1 MDARSRALLMH
12 KLNADVTRRRFL
24 QGAAGLAAVTVLG
37 GTSAVSAA
45 SKRPA
50 GRTPRS
56 AQAGDEI
63 GGPLNF
69 LGYEGEE
76 APNVS
81 KAFLEENGIVMQP
94 SYIGAADDALTKFQT
109 GGRGQMD
116 LMASN
121 KDFQRGVLDAGIE
134 FMAPL
139 DMTRIPNAAGLWPAF
154 KVAPWVVRDGV
165 QYTVPLIWGD
175 EPCIYDP
182 AKWPDGPPAKYTDF
196 SDPKW
201 AGELVWLD
209 DPYTNIWLYGKS
221 LGFEDPSRITQAQ
234 LDQVVEAMLAS
245 KPNVVAYGA
254 SLGDMVDIM
263 VRGEASMG
271 IGGWAGQLTIAKE
284 KGKDFAVASPSEDG
298 TFYWSDAY
306 AMALD
311 APNPANVYAFI
322 DYMMSPEPNAQ
333 IAAELGS
340 GCTTEPA
347 WDLLDPDVQE
357 LFPYDI
363 VRAEDG
369 GVLYSQQVLPPQNP
383 DGDIVGTA
391 AWTDAW
397 QTFKL
402 S

>member
-1 MDARSRALLMH
+1 M
-12 KLNADVTRRRFL
+12 
-24 QGAAGLAAVTVLG
+24 AAVTVLG
-37 GTSAVSAA
+37 TGAVSAA
-45 SKRPA
+45 GRRPA
-50 GRTPRS
+50 GHTPRS
-56 AQAGDEI
+56 AQAGEEV

-81 KAFLEENGIVMQP
+81 KAFLEQNGIVMQP
-94 SYIGAADDALTKFQT
+94 KYIGAADDALTQFQT

-139 DMTRIPNAAGLWPAF
+139 DMARIPNAAGLWPAF

-196 SDPKW
+196 ADPKW
-201 AGELVWLD
+201 AGSLVWLD
-209 DPYTNIWLYGKS
+209 DPYTNIWLYGRS
-221 LGFEDPSRITQAQ
+221 LGYEDPSRITQAQ
-234 LDQVVEAMLAS
+234 LDAVVEAMLAS
-245 KPNVVAYGA
+245 KPNIVAYGA

-263 VRGEASMG
+263 VRGDASMG

-284 KGKDFAVASPSEDG
+284 KGKDFAVASPAVDG

-306 AMALD
+306 ALALD
-311 APNPANVYAFI
+311 APNPANAYAFI
-322 DYMMSPEPNAQ
+322 DFMMGAEPNAQ

-340 GCTTEPA
+340 GCTTAPA

-357 LFPYDI
+357 LFPYDT

-369 GVLYSQQVLPPQNP
+369 GVLYSQQVLPPQQP
-383 DGDIVGTA
+383 DGDIVNTG

-397 QTFKL
+397 QVFKL